1 MPIVALTGGVA
12 AGKST
17 VSQVLEDC
25 GAVVVD
31 ADLLAREAVAPG
43 TPALAEIVERFGSG
57 VIDTSG
63 ALDRGALGT
72 LIFGDDAARLALE
85 DIVHPVVQGLSRER
99 LQAAQAEDP
108 MRVVVYVIPLLAES
122 RRREEFDLVVVVDS
136 PADARIDR
144 LVEHRGLTHSEAT
157 RRISAQAADTVR
169 LEIADVVLDSSE
181 SVLATERQARE
192 LYAALAECWPDR
204 LSEVPGRLGAGAS

>member
-17 VSQVLEDC
+17 VSQVLEEC

-43 TPALAEIVERFGSG
+43 SPALAEIVERFGPG
-57 VIDTSG
+57 VIDSSG
-63 ALDRGALGT
+63 ALDRGALGA

-85 DIVHPVVQGLSRER
+85 DIVHPVVQALSRER
-99 LQAAQAEDP
+99 LQAAQVEDP

-122 RRREEFDLVVVVDS
+122 QRRDEFDLVVVVDS
-136 PADARIDR
+136 PAESRIDR

-157 RRISAQAADTVR
+157 QRISAQAADTVR

-181 SVLATERQARE
+181 SVVATERQARG